1 MSFCAYCGTQLAEVS
16 YTPCPNCGNPSNGA
30 PRGTIAPPPPS
41 AGGSKTA
48 MIIVAVLI
56 GGFVLD
62 AATRI
67 ICGPVLIGGFVLVAV
82 IGILAAIA
90 IPNLLTATQRSKQ
103 KRTMADVR
111 SISTAVEAYAT
122 DKNQYPNATSME
134 TLRPLLAPTYI
145 RDVPSM
151 DGWGHALRY
160 EAWSRANELD
170 SYAVGSAGKD
180 GVWEHDNLRDYT
192 QGPTQPFDCDIV
204 YSNGNFVQYP
214 GTTQ

>member
-1 MSFCAYCGTQLAEVS
+1 MAFCAYCGTQLAEVS

-48 MIIVAVLI
+48 MIIVA
-56 GGFVLD
+56 
-62 AATRI
+62 
-67 ICGPVLIGGFVLVAV
+67 VLIGGFVLVAV